1 MNEPVLPGRLRD
13 EVVRTLRPVR
23 PLAPPWRRALW
34 PGLVGLAL
42 LAAVP
47 LVYSLRVD
55 RAAVGDLL
63 LWGGSV
69 LQVGVGL
76 LLVSRALAESIPGRL
91 AGASHLAWH
100 AGLAVAMLISLTLLT
115 NAASPTL
122 VPPSGTHY
130 FEVCLSRSMALGL
143 LPLAAVLGL
152 LAAGLVVRPLT
163 TGALAGLGAGL
174 FADSSWRLY
183 CEVSDPAHVLTAH
196 LGAVVGV
203 AMAGVLGGFLIAR
216 LRGQ

>member
-1 MNEPVLPGRLRD
+1 MSEPVLPGGLRE

-23 PLAPPWRRALW
+23 PLAPPWRRALV

-47 LVYSLRVD
+47 FIYQLRVD
-55 RAAVGDLL
+55 RAAVGGLL

-91 AGASHLAWH
+91 SSASRLVRH

-122 VPPSGTHY
+122 VPPSGARY
-130 FEVCLSRSMALGL
+130 FEVCLSRSFALGL

-152 LAAGLVVRPLT
+152 LLAGLVLRPLA

-183 CEVSDPAHVLTAH
+183 CEVSYPAHVLTAH

-203 AMAGVLGGFLIAR
+203 AVAGALGVFLIAR